1 VPNEGGKTAEERS
14 WMDIESDDDL
24 PIRTRRHVTRRLIPF
39 LMFIYLLAYLD
50 RANLSVAKL
59 QMQADLG
66 FSDAVIGF
74 GAGIFFLGYLLMNVP
89 ASLLVERWS
98 ARKLIAQIMISF
110 GAVAVLMGFL
120 DTPIFGGV
128 QLTTQ
133 FYGLR
138 LLLGIAEA
146 GLFPGIIVYLSHW
159 YRPEDGARAK
169 GYFMIAQPIAIA
181 FGIPAS
187 GWILESI
194 HWYGLTGW
202 RWVFVLEGLPAVL
215 MGFVT
220 FWYLTDR
227 PQRAGWLANDE
238 REWLL
243 GELKAD
249 EAQKISTHRVSVIDA
264 LRFPQTFL
272 LMVILFLMVTGNQ
285 ALIFFLPSITHTM
298 IGMPAALRT
307 VVPGLPY
314 ACSAA
319 GILINGI
326 WSQRTGKLR
335 WHTAIPMIATAT
347 FLGLAVMARDQVWL
361 MTGMFCLAGFTAQA
375 YMPAFWTLPS
385 KLLGKSAAAT
395 AVGIICLGNLG
406 GLAGPW
412 LFGYLKT
419 VTGSYNAGLWVL
431 AGCMLLAGALATQIR
446 TV

>member
-1 VPNEGGKTAEERS
+1 MGLE
-14 WMDIESDDDL
+14 IDDDL
-24 PIRTRRHVTRRLIPF
+24 PIRTRKHVTRRLIPF

-120 DTPIFGGV
+120 DTPIFGSV
-128 QLTTQ
+128 QLTAQ

-138 LLLGIAEA
+138 LFLGIAEA
-146 GLFPGIIVYLSHW
+146 GLFPGVIVYISHW
-159 YRPEDGARAK
+159 YRPEDRARAK

-181 FGIPAS
+181 LGIPAS
-187 GWILESI
+187 GWILENI
-194 HWYGLTGW
+194 HWLALAGW
-202 RWVFVLEGLPAVL
+202 RWVFVLEGLPAIL

-220 FWYLTDR
+220 FLYLTDR
-227 PQRAGWLANDE
+227 PQRAGWLADDE

-243 GELKAD
+243 GELKAE
-249 EAQKISTHRVSVIDA
+249 EAHKISMHRVSVIDA

-298 IGMPAALRT
+298 TAMPAAFRT

-347 FLGLAVMARDQVWL
+347 FLGLAAIAHHQIWL

-375 YMPAFWTLPS
+375 YMPAFWTLPT

-431 AGCMLLAGALATQIR
+431 AGCMMLAGALATQIR

>member
-1 VPNEGGKTAEERS
+1 MGLE
-14 WMDIESDDDL
+14 IDDDL
-24 PIRTRRHVTRRLIPF
+24 PIRTRNHVTSRLIPF

-66 FSDAVIGF
+66 FNDAVIGF
-74 GAGIFFLGYLLMNVP
+74 GAGIFFLGYLLMNIP
-89 ASLLVERWS
+89 ASLLAERWS

-120 DTPIFGGV
+120 GAPIFGIM
-128 QLTTQ
+128 QQSTQ
-133 FYGLR
+133 FCGLR
-138 LLLGIAEA
+138 LLLGITEA
-146 GLFPGIIVYLSHW
+146 GLFPGVIVYLSHW
-159 YRPEDGARAK
+159 YRPEDRARAK

-181 FGIPAS
+181 LGIPAS
-187 GWILESI
+187 GWILENI
-194 HWYGLTGW
+194 HWVGLAGW
-202 RWVFVLEGLPAVL
+202 RWVFILEGLPPLL

-227 PQRAGWLANDE
+227 PQRAGWLADDE
-238 REWLL
+238 KQWLL
-243 GELKAD
+243 GELNAD
-249 EAQKISTHRVSVIDA
+249 EAHKISTHRVGVMDA
-264 LRFPQTFL
+264 LRTPQTFL
-272 LMVILFLMVTGNQ
+272 LMAILFLMVTGNQ

-298 IGMPAALRT
+298 TGMPVAIRT

-319 GILINGI
+319 GILTNGI
-326 WSQRTGKLR
+326 WAQRTGKLR
-335 WHTAIPMIATAT
+335 WHTAIPMFATGIS
-347 FLGLAVMARDQVWL
+347 LGLAVMARDQIWL

-375 YMPAFWTLPS
+375 YMPAFWTLPT

-412 LFGYLKT
+412 FFGYLKT

-431 AGCMLLAGALATQIR
+431 AGCIMLAGALATQIR
-446 TV
+446 TD

>member
-1 VPNEGGKTAEERS
+1 MGLE
-14 WMDIESDDDL
+14 IDDDL
-24 PIRTRRHVTRRLIPF
+24 PIRTRKHVTRRLIPF

-120 DTPIFGGV
+120 GAPIFSGV
-128 QLTTQ
+128 KLTTQ

-146 GLFPGIIVYLSHW
+146 GLFPGVIVFISHW
-159 YRPEDGARAK
+159 YRPQDRARAK

-181 FGIPAS
+181 LGIPAS
-187 GWILESI
+187 GWILENI
-194 HWYGLTGW
+194 RWCGLASW
-202 RWVFVLEGLPAVL
+202 RWVFVLEGLPAIL

-220 FWYLTDR
+220 FRYLTDR
-227 PQRAGWLANDE
+227 PQRAGWLADDE

-249 EAQKISTHRVSVIDA
+249 EAHKISTHRVSVFDA

-298 IGMPAALRT
+298 TGMPAAFRT

-319 GILINGI
+319 GIMINGI

-347 FLGLAVMARDQVWL
+347 FLGLAVMARDQIWL

-375 YMPAFWTLPS
+375 YMPAFWTLPT

-419 VTGSYNAGLWVL
+419 ITGSYNAGLWVL